1 MRNLFTGRK
10 ALMCAVLTALL
21 MVLAVGTASATT
33 TKLTTTQNFLDYL
46 VANGIKYT
54 YNGMTESS
62 GESVTVSYTLDNF
75 SSLSCKLFFKESEDE
90 VDLRIWNIVTVSAG
104 KNFALNVVN
113 SLNASWKYC
122 KFVFDES
129 DNTVQAEMDM
139 FINKDHCGEEIFK
152 AMRKLFVVVDT
163 DEIAEQLHSLE

>member
-33 TKLTTTQNFLDYL
+33 AKLQSTQNFLDYL
-46 VANGIKYT
+46 DELNVKYT

-62 GESVTVSYTLDNF
+62 GEAVTVSYTLDNF

-90 VDLRIWNIVTVSAG
+90 VNLRIWNIVTVSAG
-104 KNFALNVVN
+104 KNYALSVLN
-113 SLNASWKYC
+113 SLNADWKYA

-139 FINKDHCGEEIFK
+139 FINKDHCGAEIAK
-152 AMRKLFVVVDT
+152 AMAKLFVVVDT
-163 DEIAEQLHSLE
+163 DEIATQLHSLE

>member
-1 MRNLFTGRK
+1 MRNLINKKHVF
-10 ALMCAVLTALL
+10 ACAVLMALL
-21 MVLAVGTASATT
+21 MVLAVSTASATT
-33 TKLTTTQNFLDYL
+33 AKLTTTQNFLDYL
-46 VANGIKYT
+46 DANGIKYT
-54 YNGMTESS
+54 YNGMTDSS
-62 GESVTVSYTLDNF
+62 GELVTVSYTLDNF
-75 SSLSCKLFFKESEDE
+75 SSLACKLFFKESEDE
-90 VDLRIWNIVTVSAG
+90 VDLRVWNIVKVSAG

-129 DNTVQAEMDM
+129 DYTVQAEMDM

-152 AMRKLFVVVDT
+152 AMRKLFVVTDT